1 MMDFLQGHLV
11 KMHMLHSSGD
21 IFHVRCAAHV
31 INLIVK
37 DGLQQIDG
45 VIENI
50 RDSVKYIKGSP
61 SRNEKFEE
69 IIADLGINCGSR
81 PSLDVATRWNST
93 CDMLLS
99 ALPFKDAFQ
108 ELGHLDP
115 NYIYSPSTV
124 EWQRAAV
131 VCNLLQ
137 IFKKATELVSGSK
150 YPTANLYFHEIWN
163 VKQVLDEEELRPKT
177 PLLSMVLEMQN
188 KFEKYWDISYLTNCI
203 PVILD
208 PRFKFGFIEFRLKQ
222 VYGESAGDHIA
233 KVDKTLRNL
242 FNGYSSEMENTSSD
256 AQGNET
262 STAGKSN
269 SWSDWFQHI
278 SARNN
283 QVSGEL
289 DRYLHDNLFPCDDE
303 SFDILHWWKIHAS
316 QYPVVARM
324 ACDLLAVHAST
335 AAAESAFSTSERI
348 VNDHRTRL
356 ASNIVEAL
364 ICFQDWLRSA
374 SNFLIFFL

>member
-1 MMDFLQGHLV
+1 MVDMVEKLKSSVPSTEAALLSNWKFDPKKTRAELVRLIVLHELPFSFVEYEGFRSYSTSLNPLAESVCRTTIKQNCIEAFKNHRVTLRDEFQDSNCRFSLTADIWTCNHITSYICVTCHYIDANWKVQKKIIRFSWIKTPHDGFNIYSVMLKTIRFYNIEDKLCSITLDNASVNKSMMDFLQGHLV

-81 PSLDVATRWNST
+81 PSLDVATWWNST

-99 ALPFKDAFQ
+99 ALLFKDAFQ

-124 EWQRAAV
+124 EWRRAAV

-137 IFKKATELVSGSK
+137 VFKKAT
-150 YPTANLYFHEIWN
+150 
-163 VKQVLDEEELRPKT
+163 
-177 PLLSMVLEMQN
+177 
-188 KFEKYWDISYLTNCI
+188 
-203 PVILD
+203 
-208 PRFKFGFIEFRLKQ
+208 
-222 VYGESAGDHIA
+222 
-233 KVDKTLRNL
+233 
-242 FNGYSSEMENTSSD
+242 
-256 AQGNET
+256 
-262 STAGKSN
+262 
-269 SWSDWFQHI
+269 
-278 SARNN
+278 
-283 QVSGEL
+283 
-289 DRYLHDNLFPCDDE
+289 
-303 SFDILHWWKIHAS
+303 
-316 QYPVVARM
+316 
-324 ACDLLAVHAST
+324 
-335 AAAESAFSTSERI
+335 
-348 VNDHRTRL
+348 
-356 ASNIVEAL
+356 
-364 ICFQDWLRSA
+364 
-374 SNFLIFFL
+374 